1 MKTPG
6 LAVICFFVLHAHG
19 FGILP
24 GVSLSH
30 QEITEQAILNAT
42 LQTCRDLA
50 QAEGTDFSFP
60 VWLIHFTET
69 LWLVAYC

>member
-1 MKTPG
+1 MKTAG
-6 LAVICFFVLHAHG
+6 LAVICFVLLHTGAHG

-60 VWLIHFTET
+60 VRLIHFTET
-69 LWLVAYC
+69 LW